1 MVTQGNGWHQ
11 LEYCGCSGAFKEVKQ
26 KIEPRKSVS
35 ERREAPEA
43 GDEDVDRN
51 RHGGE
56 GSLLEKREEALEKG
70 VEGIGSGGAESI
82 GIELRVLAE
91 FE

>member
-1 MVTQGNGWHQ
+1 RVTQGNGWQQ
-11 LEYCGCSGAFKEVKQ
+11 LEYCGCSGAFKEEKQ
-26 KIEPRKSVS
+26 KIPRKSVG

-56 GSLLEKREEALEKG
+56 GSLLEKG
-70 VEGIGSGGAESI
+70 VEGIGSGGAESF
-82 GIELRVLAE
+82 GVELRVLAE
-91 FE
+91 FQGRRR